1 MAALCSGN
9 SSIQDTFSE
18 VQKGLGLVEE
28 EAETLD
34 RRVSPCAPSPEFL
47 ARFLPSRSDP
57 LPQTRILARNAR
69 MR

>member
-1 MAALCSGN
+1 MVALCSGN

-34 RRVSPCAPSPEFL
+34 RRVSPCAPS
-47 ARFLPSRSDP
+47 RSVSAVA
-57 LPQTRILARNAR
+57 I
-69 MR
+69 